1 MEPLP
6 KRLRMEPADTSGSG
20 RIPAIRRRGRWPAGI
35 SKMYLGILDLWVWA
49 LCSQSLLHLLLPC
62 SRKQTSQLE
71 IQGLQLVV
79 TRQHSAAVLTLL
91 KAVSLET
98 FVILR
103 IGRVIRLHR
112 KRPYAKIPSGSS
124 GGYFNFY
131 STPSGIFSSSNHKFM
146 LSLVN
151 SV

>member
-1 MEPLP
+1 
-6 KRLRMEPADTSGSG
+6 GSG
-20 RIPAIRRRGRWPAGI
+20 RIPAIRPRGRWPAEGI

-49 LCSQSLLHLLLPC
+49 LCSQTLLHLLLPF

-79 TRQHSAAVLTLL
+79 TRQHSAAVLTML

-98 FVILR
+98 FCHFAHGEGDMLQQK
-103 IGRVIRLHR
+103 

-131 STPSGIFSSSNHKFM
+131 STPPGIFSSSNHKFM